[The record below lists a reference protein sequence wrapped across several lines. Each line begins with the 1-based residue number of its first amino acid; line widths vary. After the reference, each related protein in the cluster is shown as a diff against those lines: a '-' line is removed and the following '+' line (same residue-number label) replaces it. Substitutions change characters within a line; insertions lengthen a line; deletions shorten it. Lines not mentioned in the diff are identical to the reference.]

1 MKITFK
7 DGPHG
12 EVISASNS
20 RFSYFSGKPSY
31 LRDKTLKRNIF
42 QGYARPDD
50 WNDREPWP
58 ELSDSELVE
67 VTAFWDALR
76 SYEKKT
82 MSIYEAEHE
91 AAFLAAS
98 RRVDTLKEY
107 PGGGSKIIPGIRGF
121 EEGEE

>member
-67 VTAFWDALR
+67 VTAFWDSLFA
-76 SYEKKT
+76 YEKQSKAKWE
-82 MSIYEAEHE
+82 IEHE
-91 AAFLAAS
+91 KAFLAAEE
-98 RRVDTLKEY
+98 RMDGLREY